1 MLSAVLIIG
10 NIVALTTTTT
20 VIAQQGD
27 IQVES
32 EGVLEATLN
41 GESFRTGDTITVSG
55 TLEDPEIQSFVTIEV
70 IDPESRTV
78 VQAYPEITADDTFTY
93 SFEAGEE
100 EEFEI
105 NEPMVRSGNYR
116 MVVTFFEGTGDFDIN
131 EVEFDFGYAAIPS
144 PPPSSPESESE
155 DQPRIG
161 GGGGGA
167 ATGLTPEA
175 RTLPFLPTTIFQST
189 VDGIRLGV
197 PDGWVV
203 EDLNNTDSSSQQS
216 EQNYGAGSLVELC
229 PQILA
234 TPQIGGTY
242 LCPDTQEGL
251 DSVSVW
257 RFADLKSRPEF
268 AGLVQRNQSITTTDL
283 VAFYFLFLEQKANFT
298 NIRLLQNI
306 DTTVNVIDPQ
316 TNETIATAPAKYIE
330 TTYLDSNG
338 IPNEGDIAL
347 LVLSNDGNTGYV
359 LLPLASLLITAGEL
373 PPEHQLVFD
382 SFQLV
387 AANNTTTNSTTSS
400 RLRFEQ
406 QIQEGPQQMIHL
418 NSLWLCKQNYY
429 CIQTWL
435 DQSA

>member
-1 MLSAVLIIG
+1 MLTYSIALMLSAVLIIG

-155 DQPRIG
+155 DQPRI

-387 AANNTTTNSTTSS
+387 AANNTITNSTTSS
-400 RLRFEQ
+400 AFQ
-406 QIQEGPQQMIHL
+406 P
-418 NSLWLCKQNYY
+418 SPF
-429 CIQTWL
+429 
-435 DQSA
+435 

>member
-1 MLSAVLIIG
+1 MLTYSIALMLSAVLIIG

-161 GGGGGA
+161 GGGGA

-189 VDGIRLGV
+189 VDGIRFGV

-306 DTTVNVIDPQ
+306 DTTVKVIDPQ

-387 AANNTTTNSTTSS
+387 AANNTITNSTTSS
-400 RLRFEQ
+400 AFQ
-406 QIQEGPQQMIHL
+406 P
-418 NSLWLCKQNYY
+418 SPF
-429 CIQTWL
+429 
-435 DQSA
+435 

>member
-1 MLSAVLIIG
+1 MLTYSIALMLSAVLIIG
-10 NIVALTTTTT
+10 NIVALTTTTTT

-155 DQPRIG
+155 DQPRI

-359 LLPLASLLITAGEL
+359 LLPLASLLTTAGEL

-387 AANNTTTNSTTSS
+387 AASNNTTTNSTTSS
-400 RLRFEQ
+400 AFQ
-406 QIQEGPQQMIHL
+406 P
-418 NSLWLCKQNYY
+418 SPF
-429 CIQTWL
+429 
-435 DQSA
+435 

>member
-1 MLSAVLIIG
+1 MLTYSMELMLSAILIIG
-10 NIVALTTTTT
+10 SIMAFTTTTTT

-27 IQVES
+27 TQVES
-32 EGVLEATLN
+32 EGGLEATLN

-78 VQAYPEITADDTFTY
+78 VQAYPEISADDTFTY
-93 SFEAGEE
+93 SFKAGEE

-116 MVVTFFEGTGDFDIN
+116 MVVSFFEGTGDFDIN
-131 EVEFDFGYAAIPS
+131 EVEFDFGYAATPS
-144 PPPSSPESESE
+144 PPPSSSPESESE
-155 DQPRIG
+155 DQPRI

-400 RLRFEQ
+400 AFQ
-406 QIQEGPQQMIHL
+406 P
-418 NSLWLCKQNYY
+418 SPF
-429 CIQTWL
+429 
-435 DQSA
+435 

>member
-1 MLSAVLIIG
+1 MLTYSTALMLAAILIIG
-10 NIVALTTTTT
+10 STVAFTTTITT
-20 VIAQQGD
+20 AIAQQGD

-32 EGVLEATLN
+32 EGGLEATLN
-41 GESFRTGDTITVSG
+41 GESFRTGDTIAVSG
-55 TLEDPEIQSFVTIEV
+55 TLEDPQIQSFVTIEV

-78 VQAYPEITADDTFTY
+78 VQAYPEITAEDTFTY
-93 SFEAGEE
+93 SFEAGKE

-116 MVVTFFEGTGDFDIN
+116 MVVSFFEGTGDFDID
-131 EVEFDFGYAAIPS
+131 EVEFEFAYAATPS
-144 PPPSSPESESE
+144 PSSSESK
-155 DQPRIG
+155 DQLRIG
-161 GGGGGA
+161 GGEGGGA
-167 ATGLTPEA
+167 ATRLTPEA
-175 RTLPFLPTTIFQST
+175 GTLPLPPTTIFQST
-189 VDGIRLGV
+189 VDGIRMGV

-203 EDLNNTDSSSQQS
+203 EDLNNTDSSLEQS
-216 EQNYGAGSLVELC
+216 EQSYGAVSLVELC

-242 LCPDTQEGL
+242 LCADAQEGL

-306 DTTVNVIDPQ
+306 DTAVNVIDPQ
-316 TNETIATAPAKYIE
+316 TNETIVTAPAKYIE

-359 LLPLASLLITAGEL
+359 LLPLASQLTAAGEL
-373 PPEHQLVFD
+373 PPEHKLVLD

-387 AANNTTTNSTTSS
+387 ATNSTITNSPTSGA
-400 RLRFEQ
+400 FE
-406 QIQEGPQQMIHL
+406 P
-418 NSLWLCKQNYY
+418 SPF
-429 CIQTWL
+429 
-435 DQSA
+435 

>member
-1 MLSAVLIIG
+1 MLTYSIALMLSAVLIIG

-32 EGVLEATLN
+32 EGVIEATLN

-155 DQPRIG
+155 DQPRI

-359 LLPLASLLITAGEL
+359 LLPLASLLTTAGEL

-400 RLRFEQ
+400 AFQ
-406 QIQEGPQQMIHL
+406 P
-418 NSLWLCKQNYY
+418 SPF
-429 CIQTWL
+429 
-435 DQSA
+435 

>member
-131 EVEFDFGYAAIPS
+131 EVEFDFGYAAILS

-155 DQPRIG
+155 DQPRI

-400 RLRFEQ
+400 AFQ
-406 QIQEGPQQMIHL
+406 P
-418 NSLWLCKQNYY
+418 SPF
-429 CIQTWL
+429 
-435 DQSA
+435 

>member
-1 MLSAVLIIG
+1 MLTYSIALMLSAVLIIG

-144 PPPSSPESESE
+144 PPPSSSPESESE
-155 DQPRIG
+155 DQPRI

-330 TTYLDSNG
+330 TTYLESNG

-347 LVLSNDGNTGYV
+347 LVLSDDGNTGYI
-359 LLPLASLLITAGEL
+359 LLPLASLLTTAGEL

-387 AANNTTTNSTTSS
+387 AANNTATNSTTSS
-400 RLRFEQ
+400 AFQ
-406 QIQEGPQQMIHL
+406 P
-418 NSLWLCKQNYY
+418 SPF
-429 CIQTWL
+429 
-435 DQSA
+435 

>member
-155 DQPRIG
+155 DQPRI

-330 TTYLDSNG
+330 TTYLESNG

-400 RLRFEQ
+400 AFQ
-406 QIQEGPQQMIHL
+406 P
-418 NSLWLCKQNYY
+418 SPF
-429 CIQTWL
+429 
-435 DQSA
+435 

>member
-1 MLSAVLIIG
+1 MLTYSIALMLSAVLIIG

-155 DQPRIG
+155 DQPRI

-359 LLPLASLLITAGEL
+359 LLPLASLLTTAGEL

-387 AANNTTTNSTTSS
+387 AASNNTTTNSTTSS
-400 RLRFEQ
+400 AFQ
-406 QIQEGPQQMIHL
+406 P
-418 NSLWLCKQNYY
+418 SPF
-429 CIQTWL
+429 
-435 DQSA
+435 

>member
-1 MLSAVLIIG
+1 MLTYSIALMLSAVLIIG

-155 DQPRIG
+155 DQPRI

-347 LVLSNDGNTGYV
+347 LVLSNDGNTGYI
-359 LLPLASLLITAGEL
+359 LLPLASLLTTGGEL

-382 SFQLV
+382 SFELV
-387 AANNTTTNSTTSS
+387 AANNNAATNSTTSS
-400 RLRFEQ
+400 AFQ
-406 QIQEGPQQMIHL
+406 P
-418 NSLWLCKQNYY
+418 SPF
-429 CIQTWL
+429 
-435 DQSA
+435 

>member
-1 MLSAVLIIG
+1 MLTYSIALMLSAILIMG
-10 NIVALTTTTT
+10 SIVAFTTTTTT

-27 IQVES
+27 MQVES
-32 EGVLEATLN
+32 EGGLEATLN

-70 IDPESRTV
+70 IDPDSRTV

-155 DQPRIG
+155 DQPRI

-359 LLPLASLLITAGEL
+359 LLPLASLLTTAGEL

-387 AANNTTTNSTTSS
+387 AASNNTTTNSTTSS
-400 RLRFEQ
+400 AFQ
-406 QIQEGPQQMIHL
+406 P
-418 NSLWLCKQNYY
+418 SPF
-429 CIQTWL
+429 
-435 DQSA
+435 

>member
-1 MLSAVLIIG
+1 MLTYSSALMLAAILIIG
-10 NIVALTTTTT
+10 STVAFTTTITT
-20 VIAQQGD
+20 AIAQQGD
-27 IQVES
+27 MQVES
-32 EGVLEATLN
+32 EGGLEATLN

-78 VQAYPEITADDTFTY
+78 VQAYPEITADDTFTH
-93 SFEAGEE
+93 SFEAGKE

-116 MVVTFFEGTGDFDIN
+116 MVVSFFEGTGDFDID
-131 EVEFDFGYAAIPS
+131 EVEFDFAYAATPS
-144 PPPSSPESESE
+144 PSSSESE
-155 DQPRIG
+155 DRPRIG
-161 GGGGGA
+161 GGGGA
-167 ATGLTPEA
+167 ATRLTPEA
-175 RTLPFLPTTIFQST
+175 GTLPLPPTTIFQST
-189 VDGIRLGV
+189 VDGIRMGV

-203 EDLNNTDSSSQQS
+203 EDLNNTDSSLQQS
-216 EQNYGAGSLVELC
+216 EQSYGAVSLVELC

-242 LCPDTQEGL
+242 LCPDAQEGL

-316 TNETIATAPAKYIE
+316 TNETIVTAPAKYIE

-359 LLPLASLLITAGEL
+359 LLPLASQLTAAGEL
-373 PPEHQLVFD
+373 SPEHKLVFD

-387 AANNTTTNSTTSS
+387 AANSTITNSQTSS
-400 RLRFEQ
+400 AFQ
-406 QIQEGPQQMIHL
+406 P
-418 NSLWLCKQNYY
+418 SPF
-429 CIQTWL
+429 
-435 DQSA
+435 

>member
-1 MLSAVLIIG
+1 MLTYSTALMLAAILIIG
-10 NIVALTTTTT
+10 STVAFTTTITT
-20 VIAQQGD
+20 AIAQQGD

-32 EGVLEATLN
+32 EGGLEATLN
-41 GESFRTGDTITVSG
+41 GESFKTGDTITVSG

-70 IDPESRTV
+70 IDPESQTV

-93 SFEAGEE
+93 SFEAGKE

-116 MVVTFFEGTGDFDIN
+116 MVVNFFEGTGDFDID
-131 EVEFDFGYAAIPS
+131 EVEFEFAYASTPS
-144 PPPSSPESESE
+144 PSSSESE
-155 DQPRIG
+155 DQPRT
-161 GGGGGA
+161 GGGGA
-167 ATGLTPEA
+167 ATRLTPEA
-175 RTLPFLPTTIFQST
+175 GTLPLPPTTIFQST
-189 VDGIRLGV
+189 VDGIRMGV

-203 EDLNNTDSSSQQS
+203 EDLNNTDSSLQQS
-216 EQNYGAGSLVELC
+216 EQSYGAVSLVELC
-229 PQILA
+229 PKILA

-242 LCPDTQEGL
+242 LCPDAQEGL

-316 TNETIATAPAKYIE
+316 TNETIVTAPAKYIE

-359 LLPLASLLITAGEL
+359 LLPIASQLTAAGEL
-373 PPEHQLVFD
+373 SPEHKLVFD

-387 AANNTTTNSTTSS
+387 AANSTITNSPTSS
-400 RLRFEQ
+400 AFQ
-406 QIQEGPQQMIHL
+406 P
-418 NSLWLCKQNYY
+418 SPF
-429 CIQTWL
+429 
-435 DQSA
+435 

>member
-1 MLSAVLIIG
+1 LIIG

-27 IQVES
+27 IQVDS

-155 DQPRIG
+155 DQPRI

-359 LLPLASLLITAGEL
+359 LLPLASLLTTAGEL

-387 AANNTTTNSTTSS
+387 AASNNTTTNSTTSS
-400 RLRFEQ
+400 AFQ
-406 QIQEGPQQMIHL
+406 P
-418 NSLWLCKQNYY
+418 SPF
-429 CIQTWL
+429 
-435 DQSA
+435 

>member
-1 MLSAVLIIG
+1 MLTYSSALMLAAILIIG
-10 NIVALTTTTT
+10 STVAFTTTITT
-20 VIAQQGD
+20 AIAQQGD
-27 IQVES
+27 MQVES
-32 EGVLEATLN
+32 EGGLEATLN

-78 VQAYPEITADDTFTY
+78 VQAYPEITADDTFTH
-93 SFEAGEE
+93 SFEAGKE

-116 MVVTFFEGTGDFDIN
+116 MVVSFFEGTGDFDID
-131 EVEFDFGYAAIPS
+131 EVEFDFAYAATPS
-144 PPPSSPESESE
+144 PSSSESE
-155 DQPRIG
+155 DRPRIG
-161 GGGGGA
+161 GGGGA
-167 ATGLTPEA
+167 ATRLTPEA
-175 RTLPFLPTTIFQST
+175 GTLPLPPTTIFQST
-189 VDGIRLGV
+189 DDGIRMGV

-203 EDLNNTDSSSQQS
+203 EDLNNTDSSLQQS
-216 EQNYGAGSLVELC
+216 EQSYGAVSLVELC

-242 LCPDTQEGL
+242 LCPDAQEGL

-316 TNETIATAPAKYIE
+316 TNETITTAPAKYIE

-338 IPNEGDIAL
+338 IPHEGEIAL
-347 LVLSNDGNTGYV
+347 LVLSNDGKTGYV
-359 LLPLASLLITAGEL
+359 LLPLASQLTAAGEL
-373 PPEHQLVFD
+373 PPEHKLVFD

-387 AANNTTTNSTTSS
+387 AANSTITNSPTSGAFQPS
-400 RLRFEQ
+400 PF
-406 QIQEGPQQMIHL
+406 
-418 NSLWLCKQNYY
+418 
-429 CIQTWL
+429 
-435 DQSA
+435 

>member
-1 MLSAVLIIG
+1 MLTYSTALMLAAILIIG
-10 NIVALTTTTT
+10 STVAFTKTITTA
-20 VIAQQGD
+20 IAQQGD
-27 IQVES
+27 MQVES
-32 EGVLEATLN
+32 EGGLEATLN

-78 VQAYPEITADDTFTY
+78 VQAYPEITAEDTFTY
-93 SFEAGEE
+93 SFEAGKE

-116 MVVTFFEGTGDFDIN
+116 MVVSFFEGTGDFDIA
-131 EVEFDFGYAAIPS
+131 EVEFDFAYAATPS
-144 PPPSSPESESE
+144 PSSSESE
-155 DQPRIG
+155 DRPRIG
-161 GGGGGA
+161 GGGGA
-167 ATGLTPEA
+167 ATRLTPEA
-175 RTLPFLPTTIFQST
+175 GTLPLPPTTIFQST
-189 VDGIRLGV
+189 VDGIRMGV

-203 EDLNNTDSSSQQS
+203 EDLNNTDSSLQQS
-216 EQNYGAGSLVELC
+216 EQSYGAVSLVELC

-242 LCPDTQEGL
+242 LCPDAQEGL

-316 TNETIATAPAKYIE
+316 TNETITTAPAKYIE

-338 IPNEGDIAL
+338 IPHEGEIAL

-359 LLPLASLLITAGEL
+359 LLPLASQLTAAGEL
-373 PPEHQLVFD
+373 PPEHKLVFD

-387 AANNTTTNSTTSS
+387 AVNSTITNSPTSGAFQPS
-400 RLRFEQ
+400 PF
-406 QIQEGPQQMIHL
+406 
-418 NSLWLCKQNYY
+418 
-429 CIQTWL
+429 
-435 DQSA
+435 

>member
-1 MLSAVLIIG
+1 MLTYSTALMLAAILIIG
-10 NIVALTTTTT
+10 STVAFTTTITT
-20 VIAQQGD
+20 AIAQPGD

-32 EGVLEATLN
+32 EGGLEATLN

-55 TLEDPEIQSFVTIEV
+55 TLEDPQIQSFVTIEV

-93 SFEAGEE
+93 SFEAGKE

-105 NEPMVRSGNYR
+105 NEPMVRGGNYR
-116 MVVTFFEGTGDFDIN
+116 MVVSFFEGTGDFDID
-131 EVEFDFGYAAIPS
+131 EVEFEFAYAATPS
-144 PPPSSPESESE
+144 PSSSESE
-155 DQPRIG
+155 DRPRIG

-167 ATGLTPEA
+167 ATRLTPEA
-175 RTLPFLPTTIFQST
+175 GTLPLPPTTIFQST
-189 VDGIRLGV
+189 VDGIRMGV

-203 EDLNNTDSSSQQS
+203 EDLNNTDSSLQQS
-216 EQNYGAGSLVELC
+216 EQSYGAVSLVELC

-242 LCPDTQEGL
+242 LCPDAQEGL

-316 TNETIATAPAKYIE
+316 TNETIVMAPAKYIE
-330 TTYLDSNG
+330 TTSLDSNG

-347 LVLSNDGNTGYV
+347 LVLSNDGNTGYI
-359 LLPLASLLITAGEL
+359 LLPLASQLTAAGEL
-373 PPEHQLVFD
+373 PPEHKLVFD

-387 AANNTTTNSTTSS
+387 AANSTITNSPTSS
-400 RLRFEQ
+400 AFQ
-406 QIQEGPQQMIHL
+406 P
-418 NSLWLCKQNYY
+418 SPF
-429 CIQTWL
+429 
-435 DQSA
+435 

>member
-1 MLSAVLIIG
+1 MLTYSIALMLSAVLIVG

-167 ATGLTPEA
+167 ATGLTREA

-359 LLPLASLLITAGEL
+359 LLPLASLLTTAGEL

-387 AANNTTTNSTTSS
+387 AANNTTTNSTTSGAFQPS
-400 RLRFEQ
+400 PF
-406 QIQEGPQQMIHL
+406 
-418 NSLWLCKQNYY
+418 
-429 CIQTWL
+429 
-435 DQSA
+435 

>member
-1 MLSAVLIIG
+1 MLTYSIALMLSAVLIIG

-131 EVEFDFGYAAIPS
+131 EVEFDFGYAATPS
-144 PPPSSPESESE
+144 PPSSSPESESE
-155 DQPRIG
+155 DQPRI

-359 LLPLASLLITAGEL
+359 LLPLASLLTTAGEL

-387 AANNTTTNSTTSS
+387 AASNNTTTNSTTSS
-400 RLRFEQ
+400 AFQ
-406 QIQEGPQQMIHL
+406 P
-418 NSLWLCKQNYY
+418 SPF
-429 CIQTWL
+429 
-435 DQSA
+435 

>member
-1 MLSAVLIIG
+1 MLTYSIALMLAAILIIG
-10 NIVALTTTTT
+10 SIVAFTTTATT

-32 EGVLEATLN
+32 EGRLETTLN

-55 TLEDPEIQSFVTIEV
+55 TLEDSEIESFVTIEV
-70 IDPESRTV
+70 IDPESKTV

-100 EEFEI
+100 EEFET

-116 MVVTFFEGTGDFDIN
+116 MVVSFFEGTGDFDID
-131 EVEFDFGYAAIPS
+131 EVEFDFGYAATPS
-144 PPPSSPESESE
+144 PSSSESESE

-161 GGGGGA
+161 GGGA

-175 RTLPFLPTTIFQST
+175 GTLPVLPMTIFQSI
-189 VDGIRLGV
+189 VDGIRVGV

-203 EDLNNTDSSSQQS
+203 EDVNNTDPSLQQS
-216 EQNYGAGSLVELC
+216 EQSYGAGSLVELC

-242 LCPDTQEGL
+242 LCPDVQEGL

-268 AGLVQRNQSITTTDL
+268 AGLIQRNQSITTTDL
-283 VAFYFLFLEQKANFT
+283 VAFYFLFLEEKANFK

-330 TTYLDSNG
+330 TTYLESNG

-359 LLPLASLLITAGEL
+359 LLPLASLLTAAGEL
-373 PPEHQLVFD
+373 PPEHKLVFD

-387 AANNTTTNSTTSS
+387 AANSITTTNSTTSS
-400 RLRFEQ
+400 AFQ
-406 QIQEGPQQMIHL
+406 P
-418 NSLWLCKQNYY
+418 SPF
-429 CIQTWL
+429 
-435 DQSA
+435 

>member
-1 MLSAVLIIG
+1 MLTYSTALMLAAILIIG
-10 NIVALTTTTT
+10 STVAFTTPITTA
-20 VIAQQGD
+20 IAQPGD

-32 EGVLEATLN
+32 EGGLEATLN
-41 GESFRTGDTITVSG
+41 GESFRTGDTINVSG
-55 TLEDPEIQSFVTIEV
+55 TLEDPQIQSFVTIEV

-78 VQAYPEITADDTFTY
+78 VQAYPEITADNTFTY
-93 SFEAGEE
+93 SFEAGKE

-116 MVVTFFEGTGDFDIN
+116 MVVSFFEGTGDFDID
-131 EVEFDFGYAAIPS
+131 EVEFEFAYAATPS
-144 PPPSSPESESE
+144 PSSSESE
-155 DQPRIG
+155 DRPRIG
-161 GGGGGA
+161 GGGGA
-167 ATGLTPEA
+167 ATRLTPEA
-175 RTLPFLPTTIFQST
+175 GTLPLPPTTIFQST
-189 VDGIRLGV
+189 VDGIRMGV

-203 EDLNNTDSSSQQS
+203 EDLNNTDSSLQQS
-216 EQNYGAGSLVELC
+216 EQSYGAVSLVELC

-242 LCPDTQEGL
+242 LCPDAQEGL

-316 TNETIATAPAKYIE
+316 TNETIVTAPAKYIE

-347 LVLSNDGNTGYV
+347 VVLSNDGNTGYV
-359 LLPLASLLITAGEL
+359 LLPLASQLTAAGEL
-373 PPEHQLVFD
+373 PPEHKLVFD

-387 AANNTTTNSTTSS
+387 AVNSTITNSPTSGAFQPS
-400 RLRFEQ
+400 PF
-406 QIQEGPQQMIHL
+406 
-418 NSLWLCKQNYY
+418 
-429 CIQTWL
+429 
-435 DQSA
+435 

>member
-1 MLSAVLIIG
+1 MLTYSTALMLAAILIIG
-10 NIVALTTTTT
+10 STVAFTTTITT
-20 VIAQQGD
+20 AIAQQGD
-27 IQVES
+27 MQVES
-32 EGVLEATLN
+32 EGGLEATLN

-93 SFEAGEE
+93 SFEAGKE

-116 MVVTFFEGTGDFDIN
+116 MVVSFFEGTGDFDID
-131 EVEFDFGYAAIPS
+131 EVEFDFAYAATPS
-144 PPPSSPESESE
+144 PSSSESE
-155 DQPRIG
+155 DRPRIG
-161 GGGGGA
+161 GGGGA
-167 ATGLTPEA
+167 ATRLTPEA
-175 RTLPFLPTTIFQST
+175 GTLPLPPTTIFQST
-189 VDGIRLGV
+189 DDGIRMGV

-203 EDLNNTDSSSQQS
+203 EDLNNTDSSLQQS
-216 EQNYGAGSLVELC
+216 EQSYGAVSLVELC

-242 LCPDTQEGL
+242 LCPDAQEGL

-316 TNETIATAPAKYIE
+316 TNETITTAPAKYIE

-338 IPNEGDIAL
+338 IPHEGEIAL

-359 LLPLASLLITAGEL
+359 LLPLASQLTAAGEL
-373 PPEHQLVFD
+373 PPEHKLVFD

-387 AANNTTTNSTTSS
+387 AANSTITNSPTSGA
-400 RLRFEQ
+400 FQ
-406 QIQEGPQQMIHL
+406 P
-418 NSLWLCKQNYY
+418 
-429 CIQTWL
+429 
-435 DQSA
+435 SAF

>member
-1 MLSAVLIIG
+1 MLTYSMALMLSAILIIG
-10 NIVALTTTTT
+10 CIVAFTTTTT

-32 EGVLEATLN
+32 EGGLEATLN

-116 MVVTFFEGTGDFDIN
+116 MVVSFFEGTGDFDIN
-131 EVEFDFGYAAIPS
+131 EVEFDFGYAGIPS
-144 PPPSSPESESE
+144 PSSPESESE
-155 DQPRIG
+155 DQPRT

-175 RTLPFLPTTIFQST
+175 GTLPLLPTTIFQST
-189 VDGIRLGV
+189 ADGISVGV

-203 EDLNNTDSSSQQS
+203 EDLNNTDSSLQQS
-216 EQNYGAGSLVELC
+216 EQSYGAGGLVELC

-234 TPQIGGTY
+234 TPQIGGSY
-242 LCPDTQEGL
+242 LCPDAQEGL

-306 DTTVNVIDPQ
+306 DTT
-316 TNETIATAPAKYIE
+316 
-330 TTYLDSNG
+330 
-338 IPNEGDIAL
+338 
-347 LVLSNDGNTGYV
+347 
-359 LLPLASLLITAGEL
+359 
-373 PPEHQLVFD
+373 
-382 SFQLV
+382 
-387 AANNTTTNSTTSS
+387 
-400 RLRFEQ
+400 
-406 QIQEGPQQMIHL
+406 
-418 NSLWLCKQNYY
+418 
-429 CIQTWL
+429 
-435 DQSA
+435 

>member
-41 GESFRTGDTITVSG
+41 GESFRTDDTITVSG

-155 DQPRIG
+155 DQPRI

-387 AANNTTTNSTTSS
+387 AANNTITNSTTSS
-400 RLRFEQ
+400 AFQ
-406 QIQEGPQQMIHL
+406 P
-418 NSLWLCKQNYY
+418 SPF
-429 CIQTWL
+429 
-435 DQSA
+435 

>member
-1 MLSAVLIIG
+1 MLTYSIALMLSAVLIIG

-155 DQPRIG
+155 DQPRI

-359 LLPLASLLITAGEL
+359 LLPLASLLTTAGEL

-400 RLRFEQ
+400 AFQ
-406 QIQEGPQQMIHL
+406 P
-418 NSLWLCKQNYY
+418 SPF
-429 CIQTWL
+429 
-435 DQSA
+435 

>member
-1 MLSAVLIIG
+1 MLTYSMALMLSAILIIG
-10 NIVALTTTTT
+10 SIMAFTTTTTT

-27 IQVES
+27 TQVES
-32 EGVLEATLN
+32 EGGLEATLN

-78 VQAYPEITADDTFTY
+78 VQAYPEISADDTFTY
-93 SFEAGEE
+93 SFKAGEE

-116 MVVTFFEGTGDFDIN
+116 MVVSFFEGTGDFDIN
-131 EVEFDFGYAAIPS
+131 EVEFDFGYAATPS
-144 PPPSSPESESE
+144 PPPSSSPESESE

-161 GGGGGA
+161 GGGGA
-167 ATGLTPEA
+167 ATGLTPKA
-175 RTLPFLPTTIFQST
+175 GTLPLLPTRVFQST
-189 VDGIRLGV
+189 VDGIRVGV

-203 EDLNNTDSSSQQS
+203 EDLNNTDSSLQQS
-216 EQNYGAGSLVELC
+216 EQSYGAGGLVELC

-234 TPQIGGTY
+234 TPQIGGSY
-242 LCPDTQEGL
+242 LCPDAQEGL

-268 AGLVQRNQSITTTDL
+268 TGLVQRNQSITTTDL

-330 TTYLDSNG
+330 TTYLESNG

-347 LVLSNDGNTGYV
+347 LVLSDDGNTGYI
-359 LLPLASLLITAGEL
+359 LLPLASLLTTAGEL

-387 AANNTTTNSTTSS
+387 AANNTATNSTTSS
-400 RLRFEQ
+400 AFQ
-406 QIQEGPQQMIHL
+406 P
-418 NSLWLCKQNYY
+418 SPF
-429 CIQTWL
+429 
-435 DQSA
+435 

>member
-1 MLSAVLIIG
+1 MLTYSIALMLSAVLIIG

-155 DQPRIG
+155 DQPRI

-359 LLPLASLLITAGEL
+359 LLPLASLLTTAGEL

-387 AANNTTTNSTTSS
+387 VANNTTTNSTTSS
-400 RLRFEQ
+400 AFQ
-406 QIQEGPQQMIHL
+406 P
-418 NSLWLCKQNYY
+418 SPF
-429 CIQTWL
+429 
-435 DQSA
+435 

>member
-1 MLSAVLIIG
+1 MLTYSIALMLSAVLIIG

-155 DQPRIG
+155 DQPRI
-161 GGGGGA
+161 GGGGA

-359 LLPLASLLITAGEL
+359 LLPLASLLTTAGEL

-400 RLRFEQ
+400 AFQ
-406 QIQEGPQQMIHL
+406 P
-418 NSLWLCKQNYY
+418 SPF
-429 CIQTWL
+429 
-435 DQSA
+435 

>member
-1 MLSAVLIIG
+1 MLTYSTALMLAAILIIG
-10 NIVALTTTTT
+10 STVAFTTTITT
-20 VIAQQGD
+20 AIAQQGD

-32 EGVLEATLN
+32 EGGLEATLN
-41 GESFRTGDTITVSG
+41 GESFKTGDTITVSG

-70 IDPESRTV
+70 IDPESQTV

-93 SFEAGEE
+93 SFEAGKE

-116 MVVTFFEGTGDFDIN
+116 MVVNFFEGTGDFDID
-131 EVEFDFGYAAIPS
+131 EVEFEFAYASTPS
-144 PPPSSPESESE
+144 PSSSESE
-155 DQPRIG
+155 DQPRT
-161 GGGGGA
+161 GGGGA
-167 ATGLTPEA
+167 ATRLTPEA
-175 RTLPFLPTTIFQST
+175 GTLPLPPTTIFQST
-189 VDGIRLGV
+189 VDGIRMGV

-203 EDLNNTDSSSQQS
+203 EDLNNTDSSLQQS
-216 EQNYGAGSLVELC
+216 EQSYGAVSLVELC
-229 PQILA
+229 PKILA

-242 LCPDTQEGL
+242 LCPDAQEGL

-316 TNETIATAPAKYIE
+316 TNETIVTAPAKYIE

-359 LLPLASLLITAGEL
+359 LLPLASQLTAAGEL
-373 PPEHQLVFD
+373 APEHKLVFD

-387 AANNTTTNSTTSS
+387 AANSTITNSPTSS
-400 RLRFEQ
+400 AFQ
-406 QIQEGPQQMIHL
+406 P
-418 NSLWLCKQNYY
+418 SPF
-429 CIQTWL
+429 
-435 DQSA
+435 

>member
-1 MLSAVLIIG
+1 MLTYSIALMLSAVLIIG

-161 GGGGGA
+161 GGGGA

-306 DTTVNVIDPQ
+306 DTTVNVIDSQ

-330 TTYLDSNG
+330 TTYLESNG

-347 LVLSNDGNTGYV
+347 LVLSDDGNTGYV
-359 LLPLASLLITAGEL
+359 LLPLASLLTTAGEL

-387 AANNTTTNSTTSS
+387 AANNTATNSTTSS
-400 RLRFEQ
+400 AFQPSPL
-406 QIQEGPQQMIHL
+406 
-418 NSLWLCKQNYY
+418 
-429 CIQTWL
+429 
-435 DQSA
+435 

>member
-1 MLSAVLIIG
+1 MLTYSIALMLSAVLIIG

-144 PPPSSPESESE
+144 PPPSSSPESESE
-155 DQPRIG
+155 DQPRI

-400 RLRFEQ
+400 AFQ
-406 QIQEGPQQMIHL
+406 P
-418 NSLWLCKQNYY
+418 SPF
-429 CIQTWL
+429 
-435 DQSA
+435 

>member
-1 MLSAVLIIG
+1 MLTYSIALMLSAVLIIG

-105 NEPMVRSGNYR
+105 NELMVRSGNYR

-155 DQPRIG
+155 DQPRI

-387 AANNTTTNSTTSS
+387 AANNTITNSTTSS
-400 RLRFEQ
+400 AFQ
-406 QIQEGPQQMIHL
+406 P
-418 NSLWLCKQNYY
+418 SPF
-429 CIQTWL
+429 
-435 DQSA
+435 